1 MTMIRNTML
10 GLSFLALTAT
20 SAFAAP
26 RVTHHTTTRVVA
38 QAPAADTAP
47 ATDKAAKPAK
57 EKKAKKSKK
66 DAAPK
71 AEMKSATPEAK

>member
-10 GLSFLALTAT
+10 GLSFLALSAT

-26 RVTHHTTTRVVA
+26 RITHHTTRTVA
-38 QAPAADTAP
+38 EAPADTAP
-47 ATDKAAKPAK
+47 AADKAAKPVK
-57 EKKAKKSKK
+57 EKKAKKAKK

-71 AEMKSATPEAK
+71 TEMKAAPEAK